1 MGRCAEA
8 YGGRGLG
15 LGLLEPMSILH
26 RSWVYAGNTGYPAAN
41 LAITEEIAK
50 THRVT
55 EYHGRKSLG
64 VSSAKFQF

>member
-1 MGRCAEA
+1 MGRCAET

-26 RSWVYAGNTGYPAAN
+26 RSWVYAGDTGYPAAN
-41 LAITEEIAK
+41 PAITRNRK
-50 THRVT
+50 NRVT